1 MPIAPQCYAYRITI
15 FNFHMDESNR
25 LLAGSGRY
33 VALAVLVL
41 LAVFLFALTLKT
53 FKEYHF
59 VGGGV
64 PVSNV
69 ISVSGEGEAFGV
81 PDVAEFTFSVI
92 EEGQVVST
100 VQASATTRAN
110 AAKEFLEGAGIDEK
124 DIKTVGYNISPRY
137 QYGSVECLRYPC
149 PPQTPTID
157 GYTVTETVSVKVRDI
172 SKAGELV
179 SGIGSLGVQNVS
191 NVSFMIDDPDFVTA
205 EARAMAI
212 EEAKAK
218 AMRLADDLG
227 VTLVRIVNFSEG
239 YGGYPVP
246 MYARDS
252 AVMAATPESAPVPE
266 LSPGE
271 SKVTSSVT
279 ITYEIR

>member
-1 MPIAPQCYAYRITI
+1 M
-15 FNFHMDESNR
+15 
-25 LLAGSGRY
+25 
-33 VALAVLVL
+33 
-41 LAVFLFALTLKT
+41 
-53 FKEYHF
+53 
-59 VGGGV
+59 
-64 PVSNV
+64 
-69 ISVSGEGEAFGV
+69 
-81 PDVAEFTFSVI
+81 
-92 EEGQVVST
+92 
-100 VQASATTRAN
+100 
-110 AAKEFLEGAGIDEK
+110 
-124 DIKTVGYNISPRY
+124 
-137 QYGSVECLRYPC
+137 RYPC